1 MSTPTRLNASSRA
14 GLAAGPLPRGFGWLG
29 RDLARNRTV
38 YLLALPMVLY
48 YLLFHYQPMYG
59 AIIAF
64 KDFAPGRG
72 IWGSPWVGF
81 EHFQS
86 FFRSVYFVRV
96 VRNTVLLSVLNLAFG
111 FPAPILLALLL
122 NEVRSRT
129 FKRTVQTVSYL
140 PHFVS
145 IMVICGMIIDF
156 TSRDGLVNDIV
167 AFFGG
172 ERATMLLKQDLFRP
186 LYVSTEI
193 WQRVGWQSIIYLA
206 ALTAIDPQL
215 YEAATIDGAGR
226 LRQTWSITLPGLLPT
241 IVIMLILRIG
251 QMMNIGFEKIIL
263 LYNPTIYETADV
275 ISSYV
280 YRKGLL
286 DFSFSFSTAVGL
298 FDSAINF
305 GLLVSA
311 NALSRRLNE
320 TSLW

>member
-1 MSTPTRLNASSRA
+1 MRAHAPSPRRGRAAASA
-14 GLAAGPLPRGFGWLG
+14 GGLAWLA
-29 RDLARNRTV
+29 RDLVRNRTV
-38 YLLALPMVLY
+38 YLLGLPMVLY

-72 IWGSPWVGF
+72 IWGSPWVGL
-81 EHFQS
+81 EHFKS
-86 FFRSVYFVRV
+86 FFGGIYFVRV
-96 VRNTVLLSVLNLAFG
+96 LRNTILLSLLNLLFG
-111 FPAPILLALLL
+111 FPAPIVLALLL
-122 NEVRSRT
+122 NEIRSGVL
-129 FKRTVQTVSYL
+129 KRTVQTVSYL

-156 TSRDGLVNDIV
+156 TASDGVVNDIV

-172 ERATMLLKQDLFRP
+172 SRVTMLLKQELFRP
-186 LYVSTEI
+186 LYVTTEI

-298 FDSAINF
+298 FDSLINF
-305 GLLVSA
+305 GLLIAA
-311 NALSRRLNE
+311 NALSRRINE

>member
-1 MSTPTRLNASSRA
+1 MKRPSA
-14 GLAAGPLPRGFGWLG
+14 LATIA
-29 RDLARNRTV
+29 RDLSRNRTV

-72 IWGSPWVGF
+72 IWGSPWAGF
-81 EHFQS
+81 SHFES
-86 FFRSVYFVRV
+86 FFRSIYFVRV
-96 VRNTVLLSVLNLAFG
+96 VRNTILLSVLNLLFG

-122 NEVRSRT
+122 NEIRGSA
-129 FKRTVQTVSYL
+129 FKRTVQTVTYL

-156 TSRDGLVNDIV
+156 TARDGLINDLV
-167 AFFGG
+167 VFFGG
-172 ERATMLLKQDLFRP
+172 ERVTMLLKQELFRP
-186 LYVSTEI
+186 LYVITEI
-193 WQRVGWQSIIYLA
+193 WQRVGWSSIIYLA
-206 ALTAIDPQL
+206 ALTAIDTQL

-311 NALSRRLNE
+311 NALSRRHNA

>member
-1 MSTPTRLNASSRA
+1 MRAVNASSRP
-14 GLAAGPLPRGFGWLG
+14 GRAAGAPARWLAWLG

-72 IWGSPWVGF
+72 IWGSPWVGI

-86 FFRSVYFVRV
+86 FFRSIYFVRV
-96 VRNTVLLSVLNLAFG
+96 VRNTVLLSVLNLVFG

-122 NEVRSRT
+122 NEVRNRA

-167 AFFGG
+167 AFLGG
-172 ERATMLLKQDLFRP
+172 ERVTMLLKQELFRP
-186 LYVSTEI
+186 LYVTTEI

-206 ALTAIDPQL
+206 ALTSIDPQL

-263 LYNPTIYETADV
+263 LYNPTIYETSDV

-305 GLLVSA
+305 GLLISA
-311 NALSRRLNE
+311 NALSRRVNE

>member
-1 MSTPTRLNASSRA
+1 
-14 GLAAGPLPRGFGWLG
+14 
-29 RDLARNRTV
+29 V
-38 YLLALPMVLY
+38 
-48 YLLFHYQPMYG
+48 
-59 AIIAF
+59 
-64 KDFAPGRG
+64 
-72 IWGSPWVGF
+72 
-81 EHFQS
+81 
-86 FFRSVYFVRV
+86 
-96 VRNTVLLSVLNLAFG
+96 
-111 FPAPILLALLL
+111 
-122 NEVRSRT
+122 
-129 FKRTVQTVSYL
+129 
-140 PHFVS
+140 
-145 IMVICGMIIDF
+145 
-156 TSRDGLVNDIV
+156 VNDIV

-172 ERATMLLKQDLFRP
+172 DRVTMLLKQELFRP
-186 LYVSTEI
+186 LYVTTEI

-226 LRQTWSITLPGLLPT
+226 LSQTWHITLPGLLPT

-298 FDSAINF
+298 FDSLINF
-305 GLLVSA
+305 GLLIAA
-311 NALSRRLNE
+311 NALSRRINE

>member
-1 MSTPTRLNASSRA
+1 MSTPTGLNASSRT
-14 GLAAGPLPRGFGWLG
+14 GLAAGPLSRWFGWLG

-72 IWGSPWVGF
+72 IWGSPWVGL
-81 EHFQS
+81 EHFQG
-86 FFRSVYFVRV
+86 FFRSIYFVRV
-96 VRNTVLLSVLNLAFG
+96 VRNTLLLSVLNLAFG

-122 NEVRSRT
+122 NEIRNRA

-156 TSRDGLVNDIV
+156 TARDGLVNDII

-172 ERATMLLKQDLFRP
+172 SRVTMLLKQELFRP

-206 ALTAIDPQL
+206 ALTAVDPQL

-263 LYNPTIYETADV
+263 LYNPTIYETSDV

-305 GLLVSA
+305 GLLISA
-311 NALSRRLNE
+311 NALSRRINE

>member
-1 MSTPTRLNASSRA
+1 MSTPARA
-14 GLAAGPLPRGFGWLG
+14 KRPSPLPRLG

-38 YLLALPMVLY
+38 YLLALPMVAY
-48 YLLFHYQPMYG
+48 YFLFHYQPMYG
-59 AIIAF
+59 AVIAF

-72 IWGSPWVGF
+72 VWGSPWAGF
-81 EHFQS
+81 EHFES
-86 FFRSVYFVRV
+86 FFRSVYFFRV
-96 VRNTVLLSVLNLAFG
+96 LRNTVVLSLQNLVFG

-122 NEVRSRT
+122 NEIRNRVY
-129 FKRTVQTVSYL
+129 KRTVQTVSYL

-156 TSRDGLVNDIV
+156 TASDGLVNDIV
-167 AFFGG
+167 AFLGG
-172 ERATMLLKQDLFRP
+172 RRVTMLLKQDLFRP
-186 LYVSTEI
+186 IYVITEI
-193 WQRVGWQSIIYLA
+193 WQRAGWQSIIYLA

-305 GLLVSA
+305 GLLISA

>member
-1 MSTPTRLNASSRA
+1 MSAFPRSPHSGRASGRPPGGIA
-14 GLAAGPLPRGFGWLG
+14 WLG

-38 YLLALPMVLY
+38 YLLALPMVAY

-72 IWGSPWVGF
+72 IWGSPWVGL
-81 EHFQS
+81 EHFQG
-86 FFRSVYFVRV
+86 FFRSIYFVRV
-96 VRNTVLLSVLNLAFG
+96 VRNTILLSLLNLLFG

-122 NEVRSRT
+122 NEIRNQA
-129 FKRTVQTVSYL
+129 FKRTVQTISYL

-156 TSRDGLVNDIV
+156 TARDGVVNDIV
-167 AFFGG
+167 AFLGG
-172 ERATMLLKQDLFRP
+172 ERVTMLLKQDLFRP
-186 LYVSTEI
+186 LYVTTEI
-193 WQRVGWQSIIYLA
+193 WQRVGWSSIIYLA

-226 LRQTWSITLPGLLPT
+226 LRQTWHITLPGIVPT

-275 ISSYV
+275 ISSFV

-305 GLLVSA
+305 GLLFSA
-311 NALSRRLNE
+311 NALSRRVNE

>member
-1 MSTPTRLNASSRA
+1 MSTPARA
-14 GLAAGPLPRGFGWLG
+14 KRPSALPRLG

-38 YLLALPMVLY
+38 YLLALPMVAY
-48 YLLFHYQPMYG
+48 YFLFHYQPMYG
-59 AIIAF
+59 AVIAF

-72 IWGSPWVGF
+72 IWGSPWAGF
-81 EHFQS
+81 EHFES
-86 FFRSVYFVRV
+86 FFRSIYFFRV
-96 VRNTVLLSVLNLAFG
+96 LRNTVVLSVQNLVLG

-122 NEVRSRT
+122 NEIRNHAY
-129 FKRTVQTVSYL
+129 KRTVQTVSYL

-156 TSRDGLVNDIV
+156 TASDGLVNDIV
-167 AFFGG
+167 AFLGG
-172 ERATMLLKQDLFRP
+172 KRVTMLLKQDLFRP
-186 LYVSTEI
+186 IYVITEI
-193 WQRVGWQSIIYLA
+193 WQRAGWQSIIYLA